1 MINQKSAPV
10 LIFWNVMAPWYHE
23 LTRFQITSRFEAK
36 NKVTQFFSVL
46 LALCIFHNQ
55 TSSFAFTRNHH
66 HIPMSHTFWYGLM
79 KLIKLLSSILLKTVW
94 MVGGLHRRKSI
105 KLRTFVYTMWFEY
118 LFEHT
123 AGKIKVFGTCFKKM
137 ATCCSFQN
145 TQLDPWLCPNTM
157 PRPTIITV
165 NFFQQI

>member
-1 MINQKSAPV
+1 
-10 LIFWNVMAPWYHE
+10 
-23 LTRFQITSRFEAK
+23 
-36 NKVTQFFSVL
+36 
-46 LALCIFHNQ
+46 
-55 TSSFAFTRNHH
+55 
-66 HIPMSHTFWYGLM
+66 MSHTFWYGLM

-105 KLRTFVYTMWFEY
+105 KLRIFVYTMRFEY

-145 TQLDPWLCPNTM
+145 TQLDPWLWTYTM
-157 PRPTIITV
+157 PWPTIMTV
-165 NFFQQI
+165 NFFNKFSTTKIILYPAKIIKTFLKSDWLQQLVQHSLWRIRVTVIHITHTRRSKLTK